1 MKRTKIRLFRA
12 ACLLAVAMTALALA
26 AACGDDE
33 PTSGSGEGKYG
44 GTLKATLFADNTTLD
59 PIYTTST
66 TDILITQNT
75 YDNLVLIQPDLSLK
89 PMLATSWTPNAD
101 LTSWTFELREGVKF
115 HHGKDFKAEDVVHS
129 FNRMLDPVL
138 DSPVRPTMEIID
150 EMTVIDDYT
159 IRFDLVSPSAFFADT
174 LSEYQARMVPSDIDP
189 ERMTLEEFGT
199 GPFKIK
205 EHLPGERTVLVKNE
219 DYWEEGLP
227 YLDEVQLLLIPEPET
242 RAEALKSGDVDMIF
256 LMQHQSAPGVEANEG
271 STVHQTATAGYLTL
285 AMDMRIAPF
294 DNKLVRKA
302 MQAATDRELIR
313 QAALLGNGSIAYD
326 HPIPP
331 NDPNFSPECAPPDY
345 DIELAKSLLA
355 EAGHPDGIDITLH
368 TSTAGTGMV
377 EMAVAFKEGAA
388 AAGINVDILQRPED
402 AYWADVWL
410 VEPFVTVFWNGRPP
424 DLALSIV
431 YLSDASWNES
441 KYMNP
446 EFDALVEQARGQ
458 IELADRQETYGK
470 IQCILIDDVPRIIPV
485 FQPSINGARD
495 DVRGAEPHPRNWQP
509 LSEIWLDR

>member
-1 MKRTKIRLFRA
+1 MKLTRIRLFRA

-33 PTSGSGEGKYG
+33 PPSGSGEGKYG

-59 PIYTTST
+59 PIYTVST
-66 TDILITQNT
+66 TDIFITMNT

-89 PMLATSWTPNAD
+89 PMLATSWAANAD

-174 LSEYQARMVPSDIDP
+174 LSEYQARMTPSDIDA
-189 ERMTLEEFGT
+189 ERMVLEEFGT

-219 DYWEEGLP
+219 DYWEEGRP

-271 STVHQTATAGYLTL
+271 STVLQTATGGYLNL
-285 AMDMRIAPF
+285 AMDITVPPF

-302 MQAATDRELIR
+302 IQAATDRELIR
-313 QAALLGNGSIAYD
+313 ETALLGNGSIAYD

-331 NDPNFSPECAPPDY
+331 NDPHFSAECAPPDY

-355 EAGHPDGIDITLH
+355 EAGHPDGIDITLY

-388 AAGINVDILQRPED
+388 AAGINVDIQQRPED

-410 VEPFVTVFWNGRPP
+410 QEAFVTVFWNGRPP

-441 KYMNP
+441 NYMNP
-446 EFDALVEQARGQ
+446 EFDALVAQARGQ
-458 IELADRQETYGK
+458 AELADRQETYGK
-470 IQCILIDDVPRIIPV
+470 IQCMLIDDVPRIIPV
-485 FQPSINGARD
+485 FQPSINGVRD
-495 DVRGAEPHPRNWQP
+495 DVRGGEPHPRNWQP
-509 LSEIWLDR
+509 VSEIWLDR

>member
-1 MKRTKIRLFRA
+1 MKLTRIRLFRA

-66 TDILITQNT
+66 TDIFITINT

-89 PMLATSWTPNAD
+89 PMLATSWAANAD

-150 EMTVIDDYT
+150 EITVIDDYT
-159 IRFDLVSPSAFFADT
+159 VRFDLVSPSAFFADT
-174 LSEYQARMVPSDIDP
+174 LSEYQARMTPSDIDP
-189 ERMTLEEFGT
+189 ERMVLEEFGT

-219 DYWEEGLP
+219 DYWEEGRP

-271 STVHQTATAGYLTL
+271 TTVLQTATAGYLNL
-285 AMDMRIAPF
+285 AMDIRVPPF

-302 MQAATDRELIR
+302 IQAATDRELIR

-331 NDPNFSPECAPPDY
+331 NDPHFSSECAPPDY

-377 EMAVAFKEGAA
+377 EMAVAFQEGAA
-388 AAGINVDILQRPED
+388 AAGINVDIQQRPED

-410 VEPFVTVFWNGRPP
+410 QEAFVTVFWNGRPP

-446 EFDALVEQARGQ
+446 EFDALVAQARGQ
-458 IELADRQETYGK
+458 AELADRQETYGK
-470 IQCILIDDVPRIIPV
+470 IQCILVDDVPRIIPV
-485 FQPSINGARD
+485 FQPSINGVRD
-495 DVRGAEPHPRNWQP
+495 DVRGGEPHPRNWQP
-509 LSEIWLDR
+509 VSEIWLDR